1 VRAAKTLA
9 VQGILAV
16 DVQCGSTVDEHADA
30 KIAYS
35 VGILDRLHSV
45 QATRQLNVTCATRRS
60 PLFVIYRLHCVRSR
74 PAINP

>member
-1 VRAAKTLA
+1 MAKTPA
-9 VQGILAV
+9 AQGILAV
-16 DVQCGSTVDEHADA
+16 DAQCSSTMDEHTSA
-30 KIAYS
+30 KIGYS